1 MRLIELMSRNRFETI
16 SAFLHVVK
24 PSEEATLAEDPLK
37 KVRPLYDNIKD
48 KCLLYYQ
55 PLQEL
60 SVDERMVKSK
70 ARSKFKQYIR
80 NKPTKWGFKFW
91 VLADPTGYTCDFEL
105 YLGKRSTI
113 RPSGFGLGYDTV
125 MELTKAFQHQG
136 YRVFF
141 DNFYTSPALLSA
153 LKAMKIFATGTL
165 RSTRSGVPDD
175 VKRLITVMKGKQVP
189 HGTGYYIREPS
200 SSDVYVCWRDNDCV
214 TVLSN
219 AYPGHSDGTARRAS
233 KDTSG
238 SHSVLEVPLPSTI
251 KYYNKFMGGV
261 DKSDQYISYHRILR
275 QTKRYWNTIFYH
287 LLEICTTNSYILY
300 KWLCM

>member
-1 MRLIELMSRNRFETI
+1 M
-16 SAFLHVVK
+16 K

-113 RPSGFGLGYDTV
+113 RPSGFGLGCDTV

-189 HGTGYYIREPS
+189 RGTGY
-200 SSDVYVCWRDNDCV
+200 
-214 TVLSN
+214 
-219 AYPGHSDGTARRAS
+219 
-233 KDTSG
+233 
-238 SHSVLEVPLPSTI
+238 
-251 KYYNKFMGGV
+251 
-261 DKSDQYISYHRILR
+261 IL
-275 QTKRYWNTIFYH
+275 H
-287 LLEICTTNSYILY
+287 P
-300 KWLCM
+300 